1 MSGTRSM
8 QRGLQ
13 LPLDIVP
20 PDFSGINVRNAIN
33 EKGPVGP
40 FRACAAQF
48 FRYHRSSFDHSG
60 FL

>member
-20 PDFSGINVRNAIN
+20 LDFSGINVRNAIN
-33 EKGPVGP
+33 EKGPTGP
-40 FRACAAQF
+40 PGHCAAQF
-48 FRYHRSSFDHSG
+48 FRYHRSSFDHIG